1 MSPRRGTALVLV
13 LVFGLLMAGMA
24 LALLLAQ
31 ASLSRSSA
39 ESELETR
46 RLLATDDG
54 LAKGTVLLR
63 RDYLTI
69 LAAQQP
75 TTTLLTE
82 TLPHGSRVVSLDVLE
97 GASSPYLFR
106 LRSTTELWGQPR
118 ELELYVRV
126 SEPAGGDT
134 TLGAPFLGAVVAAG
148 NIMVNG
154 TIVIDGRDHF
164 PDGVLN
170 PGGQA
175 VPGTHTTGATN
186 RGGAAQIGGG
196 GWPLAGAVQAPSK
209 TPTFSRVQNTAAFAP
224 EANLGNELD
233 DDGDGLVDENG
244 FPRSAG
250 AFLGVSNA
258 ELKAR
263 AQATGT
269 YFSGTTATAAYL
281 AYEAWRN
288 ASAPAEQGGK
298 VIYIEVPDG
307 AGVVNNPFL
316 VPNNPPPARPSL
328 VIIAHREVVDDE
340 GGGDGDAATVRH
352 DIEIK
357 NVHGGPFQGVLFA
370 DLVNKVNAGTRIVG
384 AVVSFNGLRL
394 DGTTPASTVTH
405 FGNGTADIL
414 FSSQVLADLP
424 GVGGPAE
431 GGGQL
436 GLLLWRRVR

>member
-1 MSPRRGTALVLV
+1 MPRRRGTALVLV
-13 LVFGLLMAGMA
+13 VIFGLLTAGIALSLHLA
-24 LALLLAQ
+24 LA
-31 ASLSRSSA
+31 SLVKGNA
-39 ESELETR
+39 ESELEAR
-46 RLLATDDG
+46 RLLATDAG
-54 LAKGTVLLR
+54 LAKGTVLLA
-63 RDYLTI
+63 RDYTEI
-69 LAAQQP
+69 LASQQASC
-75 TTTLLTE
+75 TLLTE
-82 TLPHGSRVVSLDVLE
+82 TLPDGSGVVSLDVLQ

-106 LRSTTELWGQPR
+106 LRSTTTLWGQTR

-126 SEPAGGDT
+126 SDPPGEGE

-224 EANLGNELD
+224 EADRGNGLD
-233 DDGDGLVDENG
+233 DDGDTLVDENG

-250 AFLGVSNA
+250 AFLRVTNA
-258 ELKAR
+258 ALKAR

-269 YFSGTTATAAYL
+269 YFSGATATAAYL

-288 ASAPAEQGGK
+288 AASSAEQGGK

-316 VPNNPPPARPSL
+316 LPSKSPPARPSL

-340 GGGDGDAATVRH
+340 AGGDGDAATVRH

-414 FSSQVLADLP
+414 FSSQVLANLP
-424 GVGGPAE
+424 GVVGPSA
-431 GGGQL
+431 GRGQL